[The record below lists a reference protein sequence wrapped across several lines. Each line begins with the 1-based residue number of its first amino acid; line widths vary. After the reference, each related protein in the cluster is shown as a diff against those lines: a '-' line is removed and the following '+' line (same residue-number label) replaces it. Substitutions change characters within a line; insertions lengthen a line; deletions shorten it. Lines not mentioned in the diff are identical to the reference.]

1 MELNQELKTKN
12 CIDCKKPFPMKEY
25 RGRGRWDCKECMN
38 TKVRNDSKRKLQ
50 INKEAANG
58 CWWLE
63 QYFMYADKVLK

>member
-1 MELNQELKTKN
+1 MELNQELRTRN

-25 RGRGRWDCKECMN
+25 RGRGRWDCKECMLA
-38 TKVRNDSKRKLQ
+38 KVNNESKRKLQ
-50 INKEAANG
+50 INKEAAMG